1 MFGISSAPEAHQHI
15 IQQSLSGF
23 PGVQNISDDI
33 IVYGKDQAKHD
44 RSLG

>member
-1 MFGISSAPEAHQHI
+1 MFGISSA
-15 IQQSLSGF
+15 LCGF